1 MSFHPNDI
9 TRRSRVASV
18 LLILAF
24 VWLGGAF
31 FRAQVLDGAR
41 FALQSN
47 QNRLREVPM
56 PAPRAA
62 ILDRHGRIIAE
73 SVPGYAV
80 LLTLDRTKS
89 RPAAEDSLR
98 KTLGRLGDFIPYTDE
113 QIEAAVR
120 RYRRDPYRPVVVL
133 SDAPFDVVSVLEE
146 RVADFPGL
154 IIQASPK
161 RYYPDGA
168 VVSSFV
174 GYTAE
179 INDTELAQV
188 DSTYKA
194 GQQIGKSGLESQY
207 ESLLRGREG
216 KSFIEVDALNRVVRR
231 ENVRPDLLPEAQPPL
246 RTNLD
251 MDLQRFVY
259 KVLEGDTSMT
269 GAIIA
274 LDPTTGGVLAMHSN
288 PGFDPNRFIGGVSTS
303 YYDSLSNDPRK
314 PMFNKV
320 IQGRYPPASTF
331 KLVTAGIAMER
342 GLVTLDTHM
351 PVPCRGGYQYGSRW
365 FRCWNH
371 SGHGDLSLRQAI
383 AMSCDVYFYQLG
395 QLIGLEEFLKG
406 GIAVGMNDRSGID
419 LPGEYR
425 PRWPADIKY
434 YDEAYG
440 PRNWSR
446 AVTLNLSIGQGE
458 NSQTVVNMARIFTAL
473 ATDGTSKN
481 PEIVAKEPVIRRSF
495 SLSADQ
501 MSGLRSAL
509 VDVVSSRGTAG
520 ASAIQGIQIAGK
532 TGTAQNSEDPN
543 RDHGWFV
550 GFAPADDPKIVVAVF
565 LQFGEHGS
573 TAARFASS
581 IIGHYL
587 KSATA
592 PIAVTEEG
600 Q

>member
-31 FRAQVLDGAR
+31 FRAQVLDGER
-41 FALQSN
+41 FALQST

-98 KTLGRLGDFIPYTDE
+98 STLGRLGDFIPYTDE

-174 GYTAE
+174 GYTGEISDAE
-179 INDTELAQV
+179 LSQA

-194 GQQIGKSGLESQY
+194 GQQIGKQGLEAQY
-207 ESLLRGREG
+207 ESLLRGKEG
-216 KSFIEVDALNRVVRR
+216 KSFIEVDALNRVVKR

-246 RTNLD
+246 RTNID
-251 MDLQRFVY
+251 MDLQHFVY
-259 KVLEGDTSMT
+259 KMLEGDTSMT

-274 LDPTTGGVLAMHSN
+274 LDPKTGGVLAMHSN
-288 PGFDPNRFIGGVSTS
+288 PGFDPNRFIGGVSKA
-303 YYDSLSNDPRK
+303 YYDSLSNDPRR
-314 PMFNKV
+314 PMYNKV

-331 KLVTAGIAMER
+331 KLVTAAIAMER

-371 SGHGDLSLRQAI
+371 RGHGNLSLRQAI
-383 AMSCDVYFYQLG
+383 ALSCDVYFYQLG

-419 LPGEYR
+419 LPNETR
-425 PRWPADIKY
+425 SRWPADVKY
-434 YDEAYG
+434 YDETYG

-446 AVTLNLSIGQGE
+446 AVTLNLAIGQGE
-458 NSQTVVNMARIFTAL
+458 NDQTVVNMARIFTAL

-481 PEIVAKEPVIRRSF
+481 PEIVAREPVVRRSF
-495 SLSADQ
+495 NLSAEQ
-501 MSGLRSAL
+501 MAGLRSAL

-520 ASAIQGIQIAGK
+520 GSAIQGVQIAGK
-532 TGTAQNSEDPN
+532 TGTAQNSQDPD

-565 LQFGEHGS
+565 IQFGESGS
-573 TAARFASS
+573 TVARYASA

-592 PIAVTEEG
+592 PIPVTEEG

>member
-41 FALQSN
+41 FALQST

-62 ILDRHGRIIAE
+62 ILDRHGSIIAE

-98 KTLGRLGDFIPYTDE
+98 STLGRLGDFIPYTDE

-168 VVSSFV
+168 VVSAFV
-174 GYTAE
+174 GYTGE
-179 INDTELAQV
+179 ISDAELAQA

-194 GQQIGKSGLESQY
+194 GQQIGKQGLESQY

-216 KSFIEVDALNRVVRR
+216 KSFIEVDALNRVVKR
-231 ENVRPDLLPEAQPPL
+231 ENVRPDLLPEAQQPL
-246 RTNLD
+246 RTNVD

-274 LDPTTGGVLAMHSN
+274 LDPATGGVLAMHSN

-314 PMFNKV
+314 PMYNKV

-383 AMSCDVYFYQLG
+383 ALSCDVYFYQLG

-419 LPGEYR
+419 LPNETR
-425 PRWPADIKY
+425 PRWPSDIKY
-434 YDEAYG
+434 YDETYG

-481 PEIVAKEPVIRRSF
+481 PEVVAREPITRRSF
-495 SLSADQ
+495 NLSPDQ
-501 MSGLRSAL
+501 LSGLRTAL
-509 VDVVSSRGTAG
+509 LDVVSSRGTAG
-520 ASAIQGIQIAGK
+520 ASAIQGVQIAGK

-565 LQFGEHGS
+565 IQFGEHGS
-573 TAARFASS
+573 TAARYASS

-592 PIAVTEEG
+592 PIPVTEEG
-600 Q
+600 R